1 MQNRKLALAALAVA
15 SIQATGAI
23 AQTVPWR
30 VVAAE
35 SSGVVVAGLPAAG
48 RYIYDVSVGD
58 VGSGL
63 VGLRVSSP
71 DSSAGYWARQQGT
84 FKRYTQVGVTG
95 AYGPGRSGAEATHVF
110 SSVTSGGSG
119 AGADGQRAFL
129 ARAGAPGAPEG
140 ATWGLW
146 RWNTAQNVEVARVL
160 TDGALGPGLGAG
172 WVFPNASDFTSGR
185 MMNGGRVLLDADVT
199 SPTGA
204 SSHLIAKHVPGQGNQ
219 PCMRAGATDPLLAPG
234 LSAGDSF
241 GSSWSFSNLA
251 LTPEGRV
258 YGDFSASGSRAGI
271 WEICA
276 GAPRAIAVNAEA
288 GVRGPDIGIATA
300 TYTSE
305 IYPPYPGND
314 GAIVFFAYFRPTS
327 GDSSRLG
334 LFRNDGAGNRPLA
347 MNDATGDYGPHW
359 EGSTW
364 RVFNTDSLSVAG
376 EYAAFSGGVTTSDGG
391 DPNGLWRARK
401 GGAPELVALIG
412 LTGSYGPEANR
423 TWRSFG
429 ASAVLANGDIVL
441 EAQTDPGDEHALWLL
456 QGGHAPRRILQNGQN
471 VGVPTATGTVQAAL
485 TSFDLPN
492 GGALTSRGGDGWIGL
507 DGTILIAAGI
517 NGYSGTSWLMAQP
530 SNPIDRI
537 FRNGFEG

>member
-1 MQNRKLALAALAVA
+1 MLAALAAA
-15 SIQATGAI
+15 SIHVPGAL

-35 SSGVVVAGLPAAG
+35 SGGVVVAGLPASG
-48 RYIYDVSVGD
+48 RFIYDVSVGD
-58 VGSGL
+58 VGAGL

-84 FKRYTQVGVTG
+84 FKRYTQLGVTG
-95 AYGPGRSGAEATHVF
+95 VQGPGRSGAEATHVF
-110 SSVTSGGSG
+110 NSVSSGGSG

-129 ARAGAPGAPEG
+129 ARAGAPGAPET

-146 RWNTAQNVEVARVL
+146 RWNTAHNVEVARVL

-219 PCMRAGATDPLLAPG
+219 PCIRAGSTDPSLAPG

-241 GSSWSFSNLA
+241 TTSWSFSNLA

-258 YGDFSASGSRAGI
+258 YGRFSASGSRSGI
-271 WEICA
+271 WEICD
-276 GAPRAIAVNAEA
+276 GAPRAIAANNEA
-288 GVRGPDIGIATA
+288 GARGPDIGVATA
-300 TYTSE
+300 TYTGD
-305 IYPPYPGND
+305 IYAPYPGND
-314 GAIVFFAYFRPTS
+314 GAIAFFASFRPTS

-347 MNDATGDYGPHW
+347 INDASGDYGPHW

-364 RVFNTDSLSVAG
+364 RVFDTDSLSVAG
-376 EYAAFSGGVTTSDGG
+376 EYAAFGGGVTTGDGG
-391 DPNGLWRARK
+391 NPAGFWRVRA
-401 GGAPELVALIG
+401 GVAPELVALIG
-412 LTGSYGPEANR
+412 LVGSYGPEANR

-429 ASAVLANGDIVL
+429 ASAVLANGDIVI

-456 QGGHAPRRILQNGQN
+456 QAGHAPRRILELGQS
-471 VGVPTATGTVQAAL
+471 VAVPTASGNVQAAL
-485 TSFDLPN
+485 TSFDVPN
-492 GGALTSRGGDGWIGL
+492 GGALYDRGGDGWIGA
-507 DGTILIAAGI
+507 DGTILIGAGV
-517 NGYSGTSWLMAQP
+517 NGYSDTSWLIAQP

-537 FRNGFEG
+537 FRNGFDG